1 MYKFIPSFIISV
13 LFINGLIAQTVEPS
27 SSVAKNLLQIELES
41 LYTIQKEKS
50 IKLES
55 ISIPSALFRF
65 GITHQLE
72 LQLNTPI
79 IKERLWENDHL
90 IHSLNKFDDIQVG
103 FSVNLWQE
111 KKWIPEA
118 SLMIRAILPTDSKF
132 EISKIGKLCSL
143 NLSHTLTNKFT
154 FYSNIGYVE
163 ETDNSKSGFYI
174 ANLCFEANSKIH
186 FFIENF
192 GDFNHQK
199 LISHNIN
206 LGGGYN
212 FNQNLMVDISIAN
225 GINHHMFYVGG
236 IITYAFEL

>member
-103 FSVNLWQE
+103 FSINLWQE
-111 KKWIPEA
+111 KNWIPEA

-132 EISKIGKLCSL
+132 EIHKVGKLCSF
-143 NLSHTLTNKFT
+143 NLSNTLTNKLT
-154 FYSNIGYVE
+154 FNSNIGYAE
-163 ETDNSKSGFYI
+163 NTDNSKSGFYI
-174 ANLCFEANSKIH
+174 ANFTFEASSKIH

-199 LISHNIN
+199 LISHNLN

-212 FNQNLMVDISIAN
+212 FNQNFVVDISIAN